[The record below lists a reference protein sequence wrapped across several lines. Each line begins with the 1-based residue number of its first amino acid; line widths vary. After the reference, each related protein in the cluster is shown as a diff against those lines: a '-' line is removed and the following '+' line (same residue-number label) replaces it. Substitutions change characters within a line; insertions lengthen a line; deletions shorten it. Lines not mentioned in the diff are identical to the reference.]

1 MTKKALVLGAGGF
14 IAHHLVKQLK
24 REDFFVIGADLVV
37 PAYEKSDADE
47 FYKCDLRD
55 PNSFKYFSKDFDEIY
70 QLAADM
76 GGAGYLFTGLNDA
89 QIMHNSSLINLNLL
103 HYVSQCPRGQR
114 VFFSSSACVYP
125 EFNQLSASNPICSE
139 DTVYPAQ
146 PDSEYGWEKL
156 FSERMYLAY
165 ARNYGVNSRLARY
178 HNIYGPLGSWNNGKE
193 KAPAALCRKIA
204 SASNG
209 GSIEI
214 WGDGN
219 QTRSFLYVQDCIEAT
234 TSLLRSNVNVP
245 LNVGSDVLISIN
257 QLVDLIAGIAGKT
270 IRKVHVEGPL
280 GVRGRVSDNRLILE
294 NLNWSPR
301 VDLQEGLAL
310 TYEWV
315 ETQLKKGL

>member
-1 MTKKALVLGAGGF
+1 M
-14 IAHHLVKQLK
+14 
-24 REDFFVIGADLVV
+24 
-37 PAYEKSDADE
+37 
-47 FYKCDLRD
+47 RD

-103 HYVSQCPRGQR
+103 HYVSQCPKGQR

-165 ARNYGVNSRLARY
+165 ARNYGVNTRLARY

-209 GSIEI
+209 SSIEI

-219 QTRSFLYVQDCIEAT
+219 QTRSFLYVQDCVEAT
-234 TSLLRSNVNVP
+234 TSLLRSNVQVP

-270 IRKVHVEGPL
+270 IHKVHVEGPL
-280 GVRGRVSDNRLILE
+280 GVRGRVSDNRLIFE

-315 ETQLKKGL
+315 ESQLRKGL